1 MHLIL
6 FYILTVFLI
15 NLIILIILKFD
26 ILSNHFIIFFSIL
39 VPFSFFIIS
48 LILIFIFNVILVK
61 GLISYFRK
69 KSNAVNG
76 IELEEL
82 TSCIQS
88 NQQNQFKKT
97 QKLHYFTILISNIWG
112 FLTSI
117 PCYSAST
124 ILILLELK
132 LISIVY
138 NVMKIILKAQNFISI
153 FFNSNHCINFL

>member
-1 MHLIL
+1 M
-6 FYILTVFLI
+6 
-15 NLIILIILKFD
+15 
-26 ILSNHFIIFFSIL
+26 
-39 VPFSFFIIS
+39 
-48 LILIFIFNVILVK
+48 IFIFNVILVK

-112 FLTSI
+112 F
-117 PCYSAST
+117 
-124 ILILLELK
+124 
-132 LISIVY
+132 
-138 NVMKIILKAQNFISI
+138 
-153 FFNSNHCINFL
+153 